1 MTLEQKIRDLF
12 VNSTR
17 IDSYIRDVFSLSI
30 YARPMSMP
38 SIVSIGNFAIS
49 EDSPAFIVAE
59 IGINHNGEIGI
70 AKDTISA
77 AAASGANAVK
87 FQKRT
92 PALCVPM
99 NQREILRETPWGT
112 MTYMDYRYRM
122 EFSIEQYVELKSF
135 AENLGLQFFATPW
148 DIDSVKFLVQLGI
161 PCIKIASASLTDVE
175 LLDAVALTSLPIIIS
190 TGMSTLEEIEL
201 AVERIR
207 GNDFII
213 AHSTSTYPCPTE
225 ELNLMMVKTL
235 KDKFK
240 CIVGYSGHESGV
252 STTVAAVVLGAKY
265 IERHITLDR
274 AMWGSDHAASLE
286 PQGFSRLVRDIR
298 VYEKAL
304 GDGVKKVYD
313 SEIPFRE
320 KLRKHKN

>member
-92 PALCVPM
+92 PELCVPM

-122 EFSIEQYVELKSF
+122 EFSMEQYVELKSF

-148 DIDSVKFLVQLGI
+148 DIDSVKFLVQ
-161 PCIKIASASLTDVE
+161 
-175 LLDAVALTSLPIIIS
+175 
-190 TGMSTLEEIEL
+190 
-201 AVERIR
+201 
-207 GNDFII
+207 
-213 AHSTSTYPCPTE
+213 
-225 ELNLMMVKTL
+225 
-235 KDKFK
+235 
-240 CIVGYSGHESGV
+240 
-252 STTVAAVVLGAKY
+252 
-265 IERHITLDR
+265 
-274 AMWGSDHAASLE
+274 
-286 PQGFSRLVRDIR
+286 
-298 VYEKAL
+298 
-304 GDGVKKVYD
+304 
-313 SEIPFRE
+313 
-320 KLRKHKN
+320 